1 MLMAYLLHLTK
12 QLAKTGNNKHS
23 FLVEDQMNKKP
34 ETSAPLTELLEKR
47 WSPRAYDANHL
58 IEDKD
63 ILSILEAGRWAPS
76 ANNGQP
82 WRFSVAVRGTDVH
95 AKVTEGLGG
104 FNQAW
109 APTASAMI
117 VISIKKNEDGTSSV
131 KNFYDAGLAVSLM
144 TVQAQSLD
152 LYSHQ
157 MAGIVPEVIQES
169 LAIPAEFE
177 VAVVVAIGKVA
188 SPDVFEGAAYEREIA
203 PRARLPLEEIVLHGK
218 P

>member
-1 MLMAYLLHLTK
+1 MTYLLHLIK
-12 QLAKTGNNKHS
+12 QLAKSGNNKHS
-23 FLVEDQMNKKP
+23 FLVGNQMNKKP
-34 ETSAPLTELLEKR
+34 ETSAPLNELLEKR

-58 IEDKD
+58 ISEQDM
-63 ILSILEAGRWAPS
+63 LSILEAGRWAPS

-82 WRFSVAVRGTDVH
+82 WRFSVAARGADLH
-95 AKVTEGLGG
+95 SKVTEGLGG

-117 VISIKKNEDGTSSV
+117 VISIKKNEDGTSSP

-157 MAGIVPEVIQES
+157 MAGIVPEVIQQGLS
-169 LAIPAEFE
+169 IPAEFE

-203 PRARLPLEEIVLHGK
+203 PRTRLPLEEIVLHGK